1 MTGMLFHC
9 ICLFHLTCTFTA
21 PGIYHGTLNFDP
33 NFDDHIDST
42 QLHPYPMFSLG
53 ETSGTSPSAAEIPVS
68 ISLTEF
74 HFILL
79 YRDRIVGISTLNG
92 KQTYED
98 FIPLVG
104 HTFRHRRI
112 ITCD

>member
-1 MTGMLFHC
+1 MTGIFSLLSMIVLY
-9 ICLFHLTCTFTA
+9 LTCYIA

-33 NFDDHIDST
+33 NSDDHIDST
-42 QLHPYPMFSLG
+42 QLHPYPAVSPDAPP
-53 ETSGTSPSAAEIPVS
+53 GTSAAEVPVS

-98 FIPLVG
+98 FMPLVSR
-104 HTFRHRRI
+104 TFRRRLY
-112 ITCD
+112 CC

>member
-1 MTGMLFHC
+1 MTGMFLC
-9 ICLFHLTCTFTA
+9 VYDVLHLMRMSLA

-33 NFDDHIDST
+33 NSDDHIDST
-42 QLHPYPMFSLG
+42 QLHPYPSFLP
-53 ETSGTSPSAAEIPVS
+53 GTSPDTSHSPPEVPVS

-79 YRDRIVGISTLNG
+79 YMDRIIGISTLNG

-98 FIPLVG
+98 AIPLVG
-104 HTFRHRRI
+104 HAYQRRAH
-112 ITCD
+112 CC